1 MITFLPLFSAFIG
14 AVVAQLLAHAL
25 TSCRE
30 RKKNNKEIF
39 QEFISPFLNEI
50 MLFIETETR
59 FRKEH
64 DVEKT
69 IDGTSLLRE
78 IFTKIKYGNSYLINA
93 KIKYDYS
100 ISFFNGKQDTTNNH
114 MLRVF
119 FWFLDYSRSILK
131 SIISSDEDLLIKI
144 VKIQKKCGLWIIL
157 SDAFTY
163 EIATEI
169 MNWSWTWNKDF
180 YEYISIEDI
189 QNLLEVEE
197 HENSY
202 AIKKL
207 IESIYKEFTNSKN
220 EIPKEIITNFIE
232 NE

>member
-1 MITFLPLFSAFIG
+1 M
-14 AVVAQLLAHAL
+14 
-25 TSCRE
+25 
-30 RKKNNKEIF
+30 
-39 QEFISPFLNEI
+39 
-50 MLFIETETR
+50 
-59 FRKEH
+59 
-64 DVEKT
+64 
-69 IDGTSLLRE
+69 
-78 IFTKIKYGNSYLINA
+78 
-93 KIKYDYS
+93 
-100 ISFFNGKQDTTNNH
+100 
-114 MLRVF
+114 
-119 FWFLDYSRSILK
+119 K